1 MEVFKLMDAFL
12 FFFVRRKVKPTSQN
26 KIRRTLKEVGFL
38 PLITLTGGAVIIV

>member
-1 MEVFKLMDAFL
+1 MEVFKLMDAFC
-12 FFFVRRKVKPTSQN
+12 FFVRRKVKPTSQN